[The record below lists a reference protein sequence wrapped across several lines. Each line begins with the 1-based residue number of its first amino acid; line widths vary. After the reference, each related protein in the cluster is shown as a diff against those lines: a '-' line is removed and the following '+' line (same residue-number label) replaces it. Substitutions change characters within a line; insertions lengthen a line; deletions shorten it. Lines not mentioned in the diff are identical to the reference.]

1 MQLPS
6 AGKNSQGCPPSSLHF
21 LSPITRLH
29 CLCLVACAAPLLWEP
44 GGCSE
49 SPAPTIATSSPELD
63 LLPDLPPT
71 LPLHEG
77 TTLGLERDVKESARK
92 PLSRVQAREETSL
105 EIGARSVKLDAL
117 EEYRGRTT
125 GSLLPFSGMAAG
137 SSPLDFS
144 SQQRR
149 SVSKLFKHL
158 FRLLAA
164 LVIISSSIFLTRESE
179 SLWGISGGVFLL
191 LLGIGKSLSAVAKIA
206 KLGFRMARAASAQ
219 RRVSVL
225 AIKKTEEES
234 KRIFRRLPR
243 IKRGSR

>member
-6 AGKNSQGCPPSSLHF
+6 AGKNGQGYPRSSLRF
-21 LSPITRLH
+21 LPPMTRLH

-63 LLPDLPPT
+63 VLPDLTPA
-71 LPLHEG
+71 LPLHDG
-77 TTLGLERDVKESARK
+77 SPLGLEREVKDSPRK
-92 PLSRVQAREETSL
+92 PLSGVQAREETSL

-117 EEYRGRTT
+117 EEYRGKTT
-125 GSLLPFSGMAAG
+125 GSLLPFSDMAAG
-137 SSPLDFS
+137 SSPMHFS
-144 SQQRR
+144 SQKRR
-149 SVSKLFKHL
+149 RVSKLFKHL
-158 FRLLAA
+158 FRLVVALA
-164 LVIISSSIFLTRESE
+164 IISSSVFLTRESE

-191 LLGIGKSLSAVAKIA
+191 LLGIVKSLSAVIKIA

-234 KRIFRRLPR
+234 RRNFRRLPR